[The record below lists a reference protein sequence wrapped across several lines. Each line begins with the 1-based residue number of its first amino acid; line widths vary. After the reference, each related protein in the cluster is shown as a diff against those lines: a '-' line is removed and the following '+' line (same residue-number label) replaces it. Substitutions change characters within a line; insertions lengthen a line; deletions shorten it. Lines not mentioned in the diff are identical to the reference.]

1 MATRARILADYVSGG
16 TTAAEFD
23 YLDGVTSNI
32 QTQFTAKAPIAGPT
46 FTGTVA
52 IPNVA
57 NLETAVVANTA
68 KVTNY
73 NQTQADIN
81 ALDITEL
88 GTVTSANLSNSAIVY
103 PTGSVVN
110 SGIVN
115 LQGGNHEMNNAT
127 AEALFNFVDITCA
140 IGNTIQF
147 GVAGTNVGYRN
158 VTLTTN
164 NHVQK
169 QLRYHT
175 SDVSEGA
182 TSSLGTIVQS
192 THDGRIMTNDNS
204 SDDDNTYNSFNM
216 TGAFVAAQTTYYLGM
231 SFSTPD
237 ANVTSLIYMNATYP
251 VWVYHYEFKGDVLT

>member
-16 TTAAEFD
+16 ATAAEFD

-32 QTQFTAKAPIAGPT
+32 QTQFTAKAPLASPA
-46 FTGTVA
+46 FTGTPTG
-52 IPNVA
+52 I
-57 NLETAVVANTA
+57 TAAHITSGVLPVGVTGGSGLTA
-68 KVTNY
+68 
-73 NQTQADIN
+73 
-81 ALDITEL
+81 L
-88 GTVTSANLSNSAIVY
+88 GTVTAGNLSNSAIVY

-204 SDDDNTYNSFNM
+204 SDDDISFNSFNM
-216 TGAFVAAQTTYYLGM
+216 TGSFVAAQTTYYLGM